1 MSEESDRLI
10 DRAGYTAD
18 YLYRCVNLSWQMEMD
33 RYESLSS
40 SVGRLITGVSILVVA
55 VMTAAGFVAGV
66 FVARGLVWLLETLCL
81 LVLAML
87 GASLILLLC
96 SQLRFEYKALGSPKA
111 FADCVRKY
119 SSDFENLKEA
129 ALQFAETID
138 VQQNTLRERNDKI
151 QKLLSAAIVCLLVAI
166 GLIVVSVLIGL
177 VVQIL

>member
-1 MSEESDRLI
+1 MSKETKRLI
-10 DRAGYTAD
+10 DEAGYTAD

-40 SVGRLITGVSILVVA
+40 SVGRLITGISILVVA

-66 FVARGLVWLLETLCL
+66 FVARRLVWLLETLCL

-96 SQLRFEYKALGSPKA
+96 SQLRFEYKALDSPKA

-177 VVQIL
+177 VVQSL